1 MRPRRF
7 LKNYLYTLAI
17 VAGSRNIMA
26 SLVGKQ
32 VLLSIL
38 VQHIFCRSV
47 MHQNEFF
54 LPVSLYQGGQTE
66 RLLAVLAAG
75 WVTGLSSQREREYF
89 MTLFF
94 HISTHEIVTLLSILR
109 RC

>member
-1 MRPRRF
+1 MVALQFHPRSIIQSSLIAVDFGNLKQEEAGENISWIEVRPRRF
-7 LKNYLYTLAI
+7 FKNYLNTLAI

-54 LPVSLYQGGQTE
+54 F
-66 RLLAVLAAG
+66 AG
-75 WVTGLSSQREREYF
+75 
-89 MTLFF
+89 
-94 HISTHEIVTLLSILR
+94 
-109 RC
+109 

>member
-1 MRPRRF
+1 M
-7 LKNYLYTLAI
+7 
-17 VAGSRNIMA
+17 AGSRNIMA

-54 LPVSLYQGGQTE
+54 FLPVSLYQGGQTE
-66 RLLAVLAAG
+66 RLLAVLEAG
-75 WVTGLSSQREREYF
+75 WVTGLSSQRERIFYDS
-89 MTLFF
+89 FF
-94 HISTHEIVTLLSILR
+94 PYKYS
-109 RC
+109 

>member
-7 LKNYLYTLAI
+7 FKNYLYTLAI

-66 RLLAVLAAG
+66 RLLAVLEAG
-75 WVTGLSSQREREYF
+75 WVTGLSSQREREN
-89 MTLFF
+89 
-94 HISTHEIVTLLSILR
+94 IL
-109 RC
+109 

>member
-1 MRPRRF
+1 MDFVNLNQGKAGETSRIEVRPKRF
-7 LKNYLYTLAI
+7 LKNFEVELSTLTIA
-17 VAGSRNIMA
+17 ARSRYIMA

-54 LPVSLYQGGQTE
+54 LPVSLSRG
-66 RLLAVLAAG
+66 AV
-75 WVTGLSSQREREYF
+75 
-89 MTLFF
+89 
-94 HISTHEIVTLLSILR
+94 
-109 RC
+109 

>member
-1 MRPRRF
+1 MKYYGIIGGQASTTIYSSTTYF
-7 LKNYLYTLAI
+7 L
-17 VAGSRNIMA
+17 S
-26 SLVGKQ
+26 VGHAPKR
-32 VLLSIL
+32 V
-38 VQHIFCRSV
+38 
-47 MHQNEFF
+47 FF

-94 HISTHEIVTLLSILR
+94 PYKYS
-109 RC
+109 